1 MKTRTILYALSAS
14 VLITLTSC
22 NNWLDTGSS
31 TQIRGDELLKTES
44 GFLDALTGI
53 YINMS
58 STSMYGKN
66 MTSYVV
72 DMLAQP
78 YTDFRSTS
86 NERSYIMG
94 GKYNDAQAT
103 PFIEGMWNNTY
114 KTIASINNEL
124 KFVEANEDEVLS
136 PFVQSMIKGELLAL
150 RAFLHLD
157 LLFL

>member
-58 STSMYGKN
+58 STSMY
-66 MTSYVV
+66 V
-72 DMLAQP
+72 
-78 YTDFRSTS
+78 
-86 NERSYIMG
+86 
-94 GKYNDAQAT
+94 
-103 PFIEGMWNNTY
+103 
-114 KTIASINNEL
+114 KT
-124 KFVEANEDEVLS
+124 
-136 PFVQSMIKGELLAL
+136 
-150 RAFLHLD
+150 
-157 LLFL
+157 